1 MTVTTATRQR
11 LAAALTSQ
19 SAAGEILDLLEQIGE
34 SSIARF
40 DITKEAYGATEDSAD
55 NITAI
60 NLALADAVAYTV
72 ANPGEHAE
80 VYVPEGEYTTNNI
93 SVTADRIRLA
103 GKGTLIFSSDNTTS
117 AAFIDSTGDHFE
129 IEGLT
134 LDCNNAGNSGS
145 GHGVRLGGDY
155 NYVGR
160 LNVRNSNDAGVQVHD
175 GSRYTIVA
183 DCTIDA
189 CPHSVRVRGDYCS
202 IHRSRLLNFTGPKGV
217 TVDPSGYDASYFAMS
232 DVYMRTDESTWE
244 ACVLVDPGD
253 RLTVVCGQASN
264 AAGRARYTI
273 AGGHGFRPG
282 DSFRIGSSTISGWD
296 GCHRILAVTGDLFVR
311 VVDADSFTLHPT
323 AANAHAGT
331 NTLDIT
337 AVGSGDDFYV
347 STPHGGRQIVENN
360 AGGINTSTNVLTT
373 EDDHGFLT
381 GERIRITPR
390 LASETLP
397 APIQTYGTVTLSD
410 AYDSAG
416 DAGTT
421 YVRPQR
427 VESVSIKN
435 VVIEAPNGSLNDGNL
450 IKVNNCNQLSIRDT
464 KLYAPLD
471 AVNSVV
477 SLRLGP
483 CNRNVSIYDTYLAN
497 GMIVNTESLVG
508 RLYCQKVDFGDGY
521 NLPSYAIEQFRAI
534 HAIFRQCTFRAST
547 GFIEF
552 GGFDD
557 EVEYHEYDDCE
568 FEGYSSSAR
577 IPIFRCDETE
587 TRQMVTGGKVFFK
600 PNNRRTNHT
609 YTGATATFLNS
620 TDVVTVTNHCLST
633 GDEIYFTSGGGTLPS
648 NVVSGTVYF
657 VRVTGN
663 DTFTIHDTKAAST
676 LAGATPRNLGSDG
689 SGSLLAHS
697 PIGKIGT
704 KLIQVNSGDTK
715 PEVGFLL
722 RCRESAMDLEDW
734 GNTNATDADVFMPLG
749 LKVWNMNQG
758 LGQPMGWI
766 VTEASTPTTTVATL
780 SHLPYLS
787 DVVCGDVVD
796 VGNVGTGEDTLIG
809 YTLPANTLYA
819 EGCSLE
825 IEAGF
830 SFANNT
836 NAKQVKMYLG
846 ANQIYASGSSAHQS
860 GGMCFRAV
868 VIRDAVNTAKVSVS
882 VTSNGSNTPFAIAYG
897 NAFVQPTVDWSTD
910 LGIAGTGEATSNNDI
925 VMEFLR
931 VKVSTAPPL

>member
-40 DITKEAYGATEDSAD
+40 DITKEAYGATEDSDD
-55 NITAI
+55 NIDAI

-93 SVTADRIRLA
+93 SITADRIRLA
-103 GKGTLIFSSDNTTS
+103 GKGTLIFLSSNTTS
-117 AAFIDSTGDHFE
+117 AAFIDSLGDHFE

-145 GHGVRLGGDY
+145 GHGVRVWGDY

-160 LNVRNSNDAGVQVHD
+160 LNVRNSNDTGIQLHD
-175 GSRYTIVA
+175 DSRYSVVA
-183 DCTIDA
+183 DCEVDD
-189 CPHSVRVRGDYCS
+189 CPRSLRVRGDYVAV
-202 IHRSRLLNFTGPKGV
+202 SRCRFLGFTSDKGI
-217 TVDPSGYDASYFAMS
+217 TVDPSGYDTSYFSMK
-232 DVYMRTDESTWE
+232 DVYAKTDSANWE
-244 ACVLVDPGD
+244 VFMLIDPGD
-253 RLTVVCGQASN
+253 RLTVVCGAATN
-264 AAGRARYTI
+264 AGGKARYTV

-296 GCHRILAVTGDLFVR
+296 RSHRILATTGDLFVR
-311 VVDADSFTLHPT
+311 RVDADSFTLHPS
-323 AANAHAGT
+323 AATAHAGT
-331 NTLDIT
+331 STIDIT
-337 AVGSGDDFYV
+337 AFGSGSYFWV
-347 STPHGGRQIVENN
+347 STPHGGRHVVENN
-360 AGGINTSTNVLTT
+360 VGGINTTTNVLTT
-373 EDDHGFLT
+373 EDDHGFQT
-381 GERIRITPR
+381 GERIVFTPQ
-390 LASETLP
+390 LVSETLP
-397 APIQTYGTVTLSD
+397 APIQTYGTITLNT

-421 YVRPQR
+421 YTRSNRLENVYLD
-427 VESVSIKN
+427 N
-435 VVIEAPNGSLNDGNL
+435 VVMEAPNGSLNDGNL
-450 IKVNNCNQLSIRDT
+450 IKINNSNQCSIRNT
-464 KLYAPLD
+464 KLYAPRD
-471 AVNSVV
+471 TVNSIV
-477 SLRLGP
+477 SLRFGFN
-483 CNRNVSIYDTYLAN
+483 NRNVDISNTYLAN
-497 GMIVNTESLVG
+497 GMIINTQSLVS
-508 RLYCQKVDFGDGY
+508 RLNCSKVDFGDGY
-521 NLPSYAIEQFRAI
+521 NLPSYAIEQLQAI
-534 HAIFRQCTFRAST
+534 HARFYQCTFRAST
-547 GFIEF
+547 AFIEF
-552 GGFDD
+552 GHFDD
-557 EVEYHEYDDCE
+557 DVEYHEYDDCE
-568 FEGYSSSAR
+568 FEGTNSSAR
-577 IPIFRCDETE
+577 IPIFLCDETY

-758 LGQPMGWI
+758 LGQPLGWI
-766 VTEASTPTTTVATL
+766 VTEASTPATTVATL

-787 DVVCGDVVD
+787 DVVCGDVTE

-931 VKVSTAPPL
+931 VKVSTAAP